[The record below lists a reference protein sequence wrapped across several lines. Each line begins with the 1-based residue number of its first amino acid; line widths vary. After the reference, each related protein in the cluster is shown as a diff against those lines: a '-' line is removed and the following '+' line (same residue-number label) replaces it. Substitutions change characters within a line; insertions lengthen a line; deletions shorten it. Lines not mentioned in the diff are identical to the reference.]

1 MDVTGNI
8 KVVGG
13 ISASNCISTY
23 NLTAANLTATN
34 LTASVGKINDLSVH
48 RTLSIDCNIS
58 TSLTNL
64 IFDGYAYGLIDRNAA
79 GKAIPNSYTNCGTWN
94 GKTSV
99 GLTLAA
105 GRTGDPVCFKDGRP
119 YELSCVNCATSAYN
133 LVKPDGSGWNVGK
146 GDVLPSID
154 SVPADTNPI
163 VAYKAVFF
171 ENGIPKATNVIDFA
185 CHAKWSDLGERYLAD
200 AAYEPG
206 TLVKFGGEK
215 EITIA
220 DDEVNAIVSTKAFDL
235 NACLVGGT
243 VIALCGRVPT
253 KVVGKIEKF
262 DKIMLSKV
270 PGVACKWDGASRA
283 IGRALESNDD
293 DGVKLVECVTRF
305 EV

>member
-34 LTASVGKINDLSVH
+34 TTTTNLTASVGKINDLSVH
-48 RTLSIDCNIS
+48 RTLSVDCNIS

-79 GKAIPNSYTNCGTWN
+79 GKAIPNRYTNEGTFN
-94 GKTSV
+94 GKITD
-99 GLTLAA
+99 GLTLSA

-133 LVKPDGSGWNVGK
+133 IVKLDGTGWNVGTA
-146 GDVLPSID
+146 GYI
-154 SVPADTNPI
+154 NPLNI
-163 VAYKAVFF
+163 PDNNLKTVVKFV
-171 ENGIPKATNVIDFA
+171 NGIPISCNEIDYA
-185 CHAKWSDLGERYLAD
+185 HHAYWSDLGERYLAD
-200 AAYEPG
+200 AEYEPG

-220 DDEVNAIVSTKAFDL
+220 DNEVNAIVSTKAFDL

-253 KVVGKIEKF
+253 KVKGKI
-262 DKIMLSKV
+262 
-270 PGVACKWDGASRA
+270 
-283 IGRALESNDD
+283 
-293 DGVKLVECVTRF
+293 
-305 EV
+305 

>member
-1 MDVTGNI
+1 MHTG
-8 KVVGG
+8 
-13 ISASNCISTY
+13 
-23 NLTAANLTATN
+23 
-34 LTASVGKINDLSVH
+34 
-48 RTLSIDCNIS
+48 LSIDCNVVRGS
-58 TSLTNL
+58 SGGPNL
-64 IFDGYAYGLIDRNAA
+64 YFDGYAYGLNDRNPD
-79 GKAIPNSYTNCGTWN
+79 PNGNMTTTHTTCGTWN
-94 GKTSV
+94 GTIPTDLLFSY
-99 GLTLAA
+99 

-146 GDVLPSID
+146 GEVLPSID
-154 SVPADTNPI
+154 GVPADTNPT

-185 CHAKWSDLGERYLAD
+185 EHAKWSDLGERYLAD
-200 AAYEPG
+200 ATYEPG

-235 NACLVGGT
+235 NACLIGGT

-270 PGVACKWDGASRA
+270 PGVACKWDGISRV